1 MSKKSRFFIFD
12 YVMDINMR
20 EGKVPFNARIEKR
33 YEEDKKRIIEKYD
46 LYEETY
52 FPELNIRLDP
62 SQYTNSKTLAF
73 IPSKPDFYKNR
84 DNNWVYRNDYIIR
97 SPINVNICAMIDI
110 LSRLITD
117 QMIDEL
123 TETELE
129 DIIVEFFRLNILHE
143 LVHFAQMMECMYE
156 IELPK
161 IFNYVENKNVLR
173 RQIKQSLAYE
183 FNNFMIEYMC
193 VSDWYEIVQEDYEE
207 KLTRMYYLVLGLN
220 YLMNLTGTNKNNFET
235 IYSNSLS
242 TEDLIAYFE
251 GVHLNKLEITDED
264 LLNLLEYVV
273 DFKIKVNNYLRNA
286 KSYIMN
292 EKSKKYYPYS
302 EYENLISKTIED
314 INEQESK
321 YPRVF
326 SNERYE

>member
-84 DNNWVYRNDYIIR
+84 DNNWVYRNDYLVG
-97 SPINVNICAMIDI
+97 SPITVNICTMINL
-110 LSRLITD
+110 LSKLITD
-117 QMIDEL
+117 QMMEDL
-123 TETELE
+123 TESELE

-143 LVHFAQMMECMYE
+143 LVHFGQMTECMYE
-156 IELPK
+156 VELPK
-161 IFNYVENKNVLR
+161 IFNYVGNKNVLR
-173 RQIKQSLAYE
+173 RQIKESTAYRY
-183 FNNFMIEYMC
+183 NNFMNEFMC
-193 VSDWYEIVQEDYEE
+193 VSDWYEIIQKDYDE
-207 KLTRMYYLVLGLN
+207 KLATMYYLVLGLN
-220 YLMNLTGTNKNNFET
+220 YLMNLVGPNKNNIVNVHT
-235 IYSNSLS
+235 NSLS

-292 EKSKKYYPYS
+292 QKSKKYYPYS